1 LNIKVILSLPFHC
14 EYLLAK
20 SFKDILKEP
29 FGVKFSNIPTLV
41 LSFKTKKTSIELA
54 ANDEYFTLY
63 SIFKSE
69 YAGISIISTYSI
81 SVIDGK
87 SFTAIK
93 LIVISTLSPVPYKS
107 LNGTAITFLL
117 PYIPSKLFKKDNAQI
132 TLPDYTL
139 IVFVSDK

>member
-1 LNIKVILSLPFHC
+1 V
-14 EYLLAK
+14 AK
-20 SFKDILKEP
+20 SFKFILKEP
-29 FGVKFSNIPTLV
+29 FGVNFSNIPTLV
-41 LSFKTKKTSIELA
+41 LSFKTKNTSIELA

-69 YAGISIISTYSI
+69 NDGISIESVYSI

-107 LNGTAITFLL
+107 LYGTAIIFLL
-117 PYIPSKLFKKDNAQI
+117 PYIPSKLFKNDSAQFPI
-132 TLPDYTL
+132 PDCTL
-139 IVFVSDK
+139 IDFVDDK